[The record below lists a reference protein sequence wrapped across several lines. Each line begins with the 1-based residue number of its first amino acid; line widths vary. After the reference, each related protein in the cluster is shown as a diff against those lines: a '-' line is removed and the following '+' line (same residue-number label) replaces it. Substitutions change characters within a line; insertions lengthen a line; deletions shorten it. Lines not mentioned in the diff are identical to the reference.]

1 MHPNTYWS
9 NIYNIQDM
17 EATQM
22 STSRGMDKDVVC
34 VYMCMYI
41 YIYSGRLLRHKK
53 KWNFA
58 ICWDI
63 DDLETV
69 TQSEVKKRKKNIV
82 C

>member
-41 YIYSGRLLRHKK
+41 YI
-53 KWNFA
+53 
-58 ICWDI
+58 
-63 DDLETV
+63 
-69 TQSEVKKRKKNIV
+69 
-82 C
+82 